1 MPKRSDFGAS
11 TAGRSPGADEA
22 DQKGKINMK
31 KQKIAIILLCTVSFI
46 AGALVSQPSQVRK
59 MENAL
64 ATVINYEADENGIYL
79 YTYDGN
85 VYRLNK

>member
-1 MPKRSDFGAS
+1 
-11 TAGRSPGADEA
+11 
-22 DQKGKINMK
+22 MK
-31 KQKIAIILLCTVSFI
+31 KTKIGIILLCTVSFF
-46 AGALVSQPSQVRK
+46 AGVLVSQPSQVRK

-64 ATVINYEADENGIYL
+64 STVIDYEAGENGIDL

>member
-1 MPKRSDFGAS
+1 
-11 TAGRSPGADEA
+11 
-22 DQKGKINMK
+22 MK
-31 KQKIAIILLCTVSFI
+31 KTKIGIILLCTISFI

-64 ATVINYEADENGIYL
+64 ATVIDYEADENGINL

>member
-1 MPKRSDFGAS
+1 
-11 TAGRSPGADEA
+11 
-22 DQKGKINMK
+22 MK
-31 KQKIAIILLCTVSFI
+31 KTKISIILLCTASFI
-46 AGALVSQPSQVRK
+46 VGALVSQPSPVRK

-64 ATVINYEADENGIYL
+64 STVVDYEADESGIDL

>member
-1 MPKRSDFGAS
+1 
-11 TAGRSPGADEA
+11 
-22 DQKGKINMK
+22 MK
-31 KQKIAIILLCTVSFI
+31 KTKICIILLCAASFF
-46 AGALVSQPSQVRK
+46 AGVLVSQPSQVQK

-64 ATVINYEADENGIYL
+64 STVTSYKEDENGIDL

>member
-1 MPKRSDFGAS
+1 M
-11 TAGRSPGADEA
+11 GRSPGADDGRPEREI
-22 DQKGKINMK
+22 DMK
-31 KQKIAIILLCTVSFI
+31 KSKLCIILLFAASFF
-46 AGALVSQPSQVRK
+46 AGMLISQPSQVRK

-64 ATVINYEADENGIYL
+64 STVINYEEGENGIDL

>member
-1 MPKRSDFGAS
+1 
-11 TAGRSPGADEA
+11 
-22 DQKGKINMK
+22 MK
-31 KQKIAIILLCTVSFI
+31 KTKICIILLCTVSFI
-46 AGALVSQPSQVRK
+46 AGVLVSQPSQVQK

-64 ATVINYEADENGIYL
+64 ATVISYEADESGIDL

>member
-1 MPKRSDFGAS
+1 
-11 TAGRSPGADEA
+11 
-22 DQKGKINMK
+22 MK
-31 KQKIAIILLCTVSFI
+31 KTKIGIILLCTISFI
-46 AGALVSQPSQVRK
+46 AGVLVSQPSQVRK

-64 ATVINYEADENGIYL
+64 ATVIDYEADKNGIDL

>member
-1 MPKRSDFGAS
+1 MS
-11 TAGRSPGADEA
+11 
-22 DQKGKINMK
+22 
-31 KQKIAIILLCTVSFI
+31 VI
-46 AGALVSQPSQVRK
+46 AGVLVSQPSQVQK

-64 ATVINYEADENGIYL
+64 ATVIDYETDENGIDL

>member
-1 MPKRSDFGAS
+1 M
-11 TAGRSPGADEA
+11 GRSPGADDGRPEREI
-22 DQKGKINMK
+22 DMK
-31 KQKIAIILLCTVSFI
+31 KSKICIILLCAASFF
-46 AGALVSQPSQVRK
+46 AGVLVSQPSQVQK

-64 ATVINYEADENGIYL
+64 STVTSYEEDENGIDL